1 MRHVTSVTLKWES
14 CKLKQTAKLS
24 CFSPGGVRHD
34 PQRIMCKT
42 VYVPHFNHTVEFASS
57 ERSPGVKTLLP
68 FLKKNMTEESDLDNS
83 QDLIAALDAC
93 YWLHKV
99 ISIRLSRLGD
109 DRRCDLGGDLLLLR
123 RF

>member
-1 MRHVTSVTLKWES
+1 M
-14 CKLKQTAKLS
+14 
-24 CFSPGGVRHD
+24 FSPGGVRHD
-34 PQRIMCKT
+34 PQRLMCKT

-57 ERSPGVKTLLP
+57 ERDESKPGIKTLLP
-68 FLKKNMTEESDLDNS
+68 FLKKITEESDLDNS

-109 DRRCDLGGDLLLLR
+109 DRRCDLGGDFLLLR